1 MSKAEVRRLHQSRS
15 GGDGSP
21 RIAVIG
27 GRGAIGSLVL
37 TELRSRHDLRLVM
50 AGRDLEAARKSAAQ
64 LAATGDPATSL
75 PETRRLDVIGNE
87 DDAVAVLSDCDIVV
101 NASGPSWRT
110 SVPAARVAR
119 RAGAHFI
126 DIGGYDLL
134 SALTRP
140 WARAL
145 EQEGKAFIGSAGW
158 MPGLSEVFARYVL
171 EQAECQ
177 GERARE
183 VELACG
189 ARDRWSD
196 GSVSD
201 MIWHLKHHGDSGW
214 FEEGAWS
221 SVSPWR
227 STRRRRF
234 PDPVGAERTF
244 ALYNGQF
251 VEWAAQ
257 RPDLRLVTLL
267 GLLDGRTKLSLLII
281 KSFLLGHHARAV
293 SLLHSAITRN
303 CDRRGPLGMLH
314 VTVRRADGT
323 AAATGTLIESRNQ
336 WITALVAAK
345 TVEFLLAGRLRGGA
359 HALGDVAPAGDFLQA
374 LSESGVAFSV
384 ERPR

>member
-1 MSKAEVRRLHQSRS
+1 MSKAEVRYLHRPRF
-15 GGDGSP
+15 GGDDFP
-21 RIAVIG
+21 RIAIIG

-37 TELRSRHDLRLVM
+37 TELRSRRDLRLVIM
-50 AGRDLEAARKSAAQ
+50 GRDLEAARASAAQ
-64 LAATGDPATSL
+64 LAATGDPTTAP
-75 PETRRLDVIGNE
+75 PEARRLDVIGNE
-87 DDAVAVLSDCDIVV
+87 DDAVAVLSDCDVVV

-110 SVPAARVAR
+110 SVPAARAAR

-126 DIGGYDLL
+126 DIGGYDPL

-140 WARAL
+140 WAREL

-158 MPGLSEVFARYVL
+158 MPGLSEVFTRHVL

-201 MIWHLKHHGDSGW
+201 MLWHLKHHGTTGW
-214 FEEGAWS
+214 FDKGVWLP
-221 SVSPWR
+221 VSPWR
-227 STRRRRF
+227 ANRWTRF
-234 PDPVGAERTF
+234 PDPAGAERAF

-251 VEWAAQ
+251 TEWAAQ
-257 RPDLRLVTLL
+257 RPDLRFVTLL

-281 KSFLLGHHARAV
+281 KLFLLGHHARAV
-293 SLLHSAITRN
+293 GLLRSAMERN
-303 CDRRGPLGMLH
+303 CDRRGPLGMLR
-314 VTVRRADGT
+314 VTVRRADGI
-323 AAATGTLIESRNQ
+323 AATTGTLIESRNQ

-345 TVEFLLAGRLRGGA
+345 TVEFLLAGRLRSGA
-359 HALGDVAPAGDFLQA
+359 HVLGDVAPAGDFLQA
-374 LSESGVAFSV
+374 LSESGVTFSV
-384 ERPR
+384 ERAR